1 MIGDDKWFDKLD
13 LLNETAMGYEVG
25 VTPLF
30 EADYL
35 KEFYDFFEIKDR
47 SPRLIQSEDDFAESL
62 RNLSGEYRWEASAEK
77 TEELFGLPYRITFFD
92 DITGLKEELGGPNG
106 LSSFFFVFDIM
117 FCEYEGFTLCFICGT
132 NN

>member
-1 MIGDDKWFDKLD
+1 MIGDDRWFDKLD
-13 LLNETAMGYEVG
+13 LLNETSMGYEVG

-35 KEFYDFFEIKDR
+35 KEFYDFFRIKDR
-47 SPRLIQSEDDFAESL
+47 SPRLIQSEDEFDESL
-62 RNLSGEYRWEASAEK
+62 KVLSGEYRWEATAEK
-77 TEELFGLPYRITFFD
+77 TKELFGLPDRITFFD
-92 DITGLKEELGGPNG
+92 DITELKEELGGPTG
-106 LSSFFFVFDIM
+106 LSSFFFVFEIM